1 MSLYKIWNKFFLVLI
16 IGSLFVG
23 IIFAQEPS
31 KAAPIKKAPAPLTEM
46 EKQQKILEQYKP
58 LIKPRSYKELV
69 VYKDTA
75 APLVLNRLPQ
85 LEEAII
91 PGRAPNILL
100 IPYLLKSYAHPA
112 YAANFNYVN
121 YFIAVNCED
130 PKGFDDCSTIP
141 HNRFAGEKVY
151 VKFIQSS
158 DVNFNLVKGMR
169 VGQSF
174 SEVQHL
180 FTSNTEIH
188 GDGECLKASAEWL
201 ACFDASTMAVNKQRL
216 QMMPAKNAKLLRF
229 LKIKGKAY

>member
-1 MSLYKIWNKFFLVLI
+1 M
-16 IGSLFVG
+16 
-23 IIFAQEPS
+23 
-31 KAAPIKKAPAPLTEM
+31 
-46 EKQQKILEQYKP
+46 
-58 LIKPRSYKELV
+58 

-75 APLVLNRLPQ
+75 PAPLVLNRLPQ

-100 IPYLLKSYAHPA
+100 TPYLLKSFAHPA
-112 YAANFNYVN
+112 YAANYNYVK

-130 PKGFDDCSTIP
+130 PKGFDDCSTTP
-141 HNRFAGEKVY
+141 DNRFSGKKVY

-180 FTSNTEIH
+180 FSANVEIH
-188 GDGECLKASAEWL
+188 GDGECLRASAEWL
-201 ACFDASTMAVNKQRL
+201 ACFDASAMAVNKQRL